1 MKYIDADLKA
11 KSWQNPTISACL
23 VILVNI
29 IVQLL
34 KDEGNS
40 LQRQIPPH
48 PDYFQYT
55 TQSRD
60 SKEITNPTS
69 GENREKLL
77 CENIQGHCT
86 IDDLGKKKDSS
97 SDTRGYALMLI
108 HYCTFDQMLCLNAFC
123 SEINQPL

>member
-1 MKYIDADLKA
+1 MKYIDAVLKP

-60 SKEITNPTS
+60 SKEITNPAS
-69 GENREKLL
+69 GENREKTL
-77 CENIQGHCT
+77 
-86 IDDLGKKKDSS
+86 
-97 SDTRGYALMLI
+97 
-108 HYCTFDQMLCLNAFC
+108 
-123 SEINQPL
+123 

>member
-1 MKYIDADLKA
+1 MKYIDAVLKA

-60 SKEITNPTS
+60 SKEITNPAS
-69 GENREKLL
+69 EKNREKTL

-86 IDDLGKKKDSS
+86 IDDLRKKKK
-97 SDTRGYALMLI
+97 TVQAI
-108 HYCTFDQMLCLNAFC
+108 HWDMHLC
-123 SEINQPL
+123 

>member
-1 MKYIDADLKA
+1 MTAVIRHNNKRGNTKKPLVSLKYIDAVLKP

-60 SKEITNPTS
+60 SKEITNPAS
-69 GENREKLL
+69 GENREKTL
-77 CENIQGHCT
+77 CENIRGHCT
-86 IDDLGKKKDSS
+86 IDDLGKKK
-97 SDTRGYALMLI
+97 TVQAI
-108 HYCTFDQMLCLNAFC
+108 HWDMYLC
-123 SEINQPL
+123 

>member
-1 MKYIDADLKA
+1 MH
-11 KSWQNPTISACL
+11 
-23 VILVNI
+23 
-29 IVQLL
+29 LL

-60 SKEITNPTS
+60 SKEITNPAS
-69 GENREKLL
+69 GKNREKTL

-86 IDDLGKKKDSS
+86 IDDLEKKK
-97 SDTRGYALMLI
+97 TVQAI
-108 HYCTFDQMLCLNAFC
+108 HWDMHLC
-123 SEINQPL
+123 

>member
-1 MKYIDADLKA
+1 MTAVIRHNNKRGNTKKPLVSLKYIDSVLKP

-60 SKEITNPTS
+60 SKEITNPAS
-69 GENREKLL
+69 GENREK
-77 CENIQGHCT
+77 N
-86 IDDLGKKKDSS
+86 SV
-97 SDTRGYALMLI
+97 
-108 HYCTFDQMLCLNAFC
+108 
-123 SEINQPL
+123 